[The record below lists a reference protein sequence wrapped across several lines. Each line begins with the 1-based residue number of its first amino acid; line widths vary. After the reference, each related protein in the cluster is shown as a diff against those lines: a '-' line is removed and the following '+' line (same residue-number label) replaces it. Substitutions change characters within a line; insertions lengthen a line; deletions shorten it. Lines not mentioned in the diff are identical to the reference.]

1 MIKIVIID
9 DELHAIEFL
18 EYQLKK
24 FDDVEILGTLQDS
37 TKAAEFIEKLSP
49 DLVFLDIEMP
59 KINGF
64 EILQQFKNPTFKVV
78 FTTAYQQ
85 YALRALK
92 VHALDYL
99 LKPIDQEELR
109 FALDDYLSSQL
120 FTSEEQIKRLG
131 KFKMGQMAETLALSS
146 AKGIDFI
153 QINKIMYFE
162 AAGGSYTSV
171 VMDEGEV
178 FLVTK
183 GIGNFEDVLQDNPLF
198 FRAYKS
204 YIINLSFVK
213 KYLRETDELLM
224 QNGKSVILSRAKKQE
239 FLTLFKR
246 I

>member
-37 TKAAEFIEKLSP
+37 TKAVDFIEKLCP

-99 LKPIDQEELR
+99 LKPIDPEELR
-109 FALDDYLSSQL
+109 FTFDVYLSSQF
-120 FTSEEQIKRLG
+120 FTS
-131 KFKMGQMAETLALSS
+131 
-146 AKGIDFI
+146 
-153 QINKIMYFE
+153 
-162 AAGGSYTSV
+162 
-171 VMDEGEV
+171 
-178 FLVTK
+178 
-183 GIGNFEDVLQDNPLF
+183 
-198 FRAYKS
+198 
-204 YIINLSFVK
+204 
-213 KYLRETDELLM
+213 
-224 QNGKSVILSRAKKQE
+224 
-239 FLTLFKR
+239 
-246 I
+246 

>member
-1 MIKIVIID
+1 MIKTVIID

-37 TKAAEFIEKLSP
+37 SKAVDFIEKLSP
-49 DLVFLDIEMP
+49 DIVFMDIEMP
-59 KINGF
+59 LINGF
-64 EILQQFKNPTFKVV
+64 EILQQFKKPTFKVV

-92 VHALDYL
+92 IHALDYL
-99 LKPIDQEELR
+99 LKPIDKDELR
-109 FALDDYLSSQL
+109 SALDDYLSSQM
-120 FTSEEQIKRLG
+120 FTSDEQISRLG

-153 QINKIMYFE
+153 QIDKIMYFE

-171 VMDEGEV
+171 IMDDGEV
-178 FLVTK
+178 FVVSK
-183 GIGNFEDVLQDNPLF
+183 GIGNFEDILEDNSQF

-204 YIINLSFVK
+204 YLINLSFVK
-213 KYLRETDELLM
+213 KYLRETDELVM
-224 QNGKSVILSRAKKQE
+224 QNNKSVILSRAKKQE
-239 FLTLFKR
+239 FLNLFKR